1 MRVAIVS
8 CEDLPSWEVDD
19 APLFAALA
27 ARGVEAVAVPWTQ
40 LGAGFDAALL
50 RTPWDYADRLAAFL
64 DWADD
69 FHAHTP
75 LWHPPDVLRWNLDKR
90 YLFEL
95 RDAGLPIAPSVLIES
110 HDARTLVESIA
121 RWGIDRAFLK
131 PVVGASARH
140 TLRFAAH
147 DVDKAAAWMAAIGE
161 TMILQ
166 PYLGSVETQGEIS
179 AIVIDGQITHGVVK
193 RPVPGDYRVQDDHG
207 GTDAPLVVSEPLRR
221 LTEAAWAAAEERLG
235 RRLLY
240 GRVDALALASGEWV
254 LNELEIVEPSL
265 FFRHAPHAAA
275 QLADAFLA
283 VARGGGLR
291 ARGERR

>member
-19 APLFAALA
+19 APLFSAFGE
-27 ARGVEAVAVPWTQ
+27 RGVEAVRVPWTQ

-64 DWADD
+64 DWAED

-95 RDAGLPIAPSVLIES
+95 RDAGLPIAPSLLLQSDEGGRLV
-110 HDARTLVESIA
+110 DALR
-121 RWGIDRAFLK
+121 RWGVERAFLK

-140 TLRFAAH
+140 TLRFSA
-147 DVDKAAAWMAAIGE
+147 VDAPAAAAWMASVGE

-166 PYLGSVETQGEIS
+166 PYLESVETQGEIS
-179 AIVIDGQITHGVVK
+179 AIVIDGEITHGVVK

-207 GTDAPLVVSEPLRR
+207 GTDAPVPVSDSLRR
-221 LTEAAWAAAEERLG
+221 LTEAAWAAAEDRLG

-240 GRVDALALASGEWV
+240 GRVDALSLATGEWV

-265 FFRHAPHAAA
+265 FFRHAPHAAGA
-275 QLADAFLA
+275 LADAFLA
-283 VARGGGLR
+283 AVDGGDVR
-291 ARGERR
+291 ARARRR